1 MTGKKIRMMT
11 AAHPASSGISRR
23 QPLKPQ
29 NLAWNAADED
39 DVRITVRMQDEAA
52 VVSADFHLKG
62 QKEILMGALQGQMEV
77 LAAQI
82 AADGGIVG
90 HIKAS
95 VEYSETAVISVTL
108 DKADVRKG
116 ALGGIS
122 GKFAAIVLLVEE
134 TKVRELTEAMF
145 ETVKEN
151 IKDAGSRVDSRQK
164 QKKVRTKNECW

>member
-29 NLAWNAADED
+29 NLAWNAVDKD
-39 DVRITVRMQDEAA
+39 DVRITVRMQDEAV
-52 VVSADFHLKG
+52 VVSADFHLEGK
-62 QKEILMGALQGQMEV
+62 KEILMETLQRQMEV

-95 VEYSETAVISVTL
+95 VECSETAVISVTL

-116 ALGGIS
+116 TFGGIS
-122 GKFAAIVLLVEE
+122 GKFAAIVLLMEE

-145 ETVKEN
+145 ATVKEK

-164 QKKVRTKNECW
+164 